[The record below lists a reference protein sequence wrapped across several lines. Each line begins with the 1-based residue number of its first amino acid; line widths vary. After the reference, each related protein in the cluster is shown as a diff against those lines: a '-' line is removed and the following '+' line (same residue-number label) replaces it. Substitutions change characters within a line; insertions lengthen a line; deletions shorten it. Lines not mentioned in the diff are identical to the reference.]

1 MTTFLQTDPFDREGP
16 RYFNGATVAMERP
29 TADSGKLVRA
39 AQQGLARIFRPG
51 LAYRK
56 AGVLLP
62 DLEPAG
68 SEQGLLFSAEPADD
82 ARTARLMEC
91 LDRLN
96 RAPAHRAVRYASEL
110 YGDGWRMRQC
120 RKSPAYLTDWA
131 ELPVAWAH

>member
-1 MTTFLQTDPFDREGP
+1 MPPLR
-16 RYFNGATVAMERP
+16 GATVVLEHP

-39 AQQGLARIFRPG
+39 ALQGLERIFRPG

-62 DLEPAG
+62 ELEPAG
-68 SEQGLLFSAEPADD
+68 MEQGVLFATEPADD
-82 ARTARLMEC
+82 ARTARLMAT

-96 RAPAHRAVRYASEL
+96 RAPARRAVRYAVEL
-110 YGDGWRMRQC
+110 GGDGWRMRQR

-131 ELPVAWAH
+131 ELPVVWAH